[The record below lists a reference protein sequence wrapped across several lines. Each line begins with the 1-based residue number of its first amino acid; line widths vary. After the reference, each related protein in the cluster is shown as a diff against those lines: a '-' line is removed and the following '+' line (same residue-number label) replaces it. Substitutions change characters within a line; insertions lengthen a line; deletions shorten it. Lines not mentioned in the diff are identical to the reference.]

1 MSARTTVLD
10 AVNQMLSCIGG
21 AAVVTLDTDNPEVF
35 TAQSILEETTRN
47 VLAEGWNFNT
57 ELEYPFPIQTN
68 GEIGVPDNLISFTL
82 SFYKHGAD
90 RDLIVER
97 GGKFYN
103 KKDHTYTFTETI
115 YADVVWYFPFVDC
128 PQPMK
133 EYITARASRIYASR
147 LVTSEEQ
154 VQLIA
159 QDESATRTICIEYD
173 TATGKPNVFGLH
185 DGTNNYISYQPYR
198 SLLR

>member
-21 AAVVTLDTDNPEVF
+21 AAVVNLDTDNPEVF

-57 ELEYPFPIQTN
+57 ELEYPFPKQQN

-82 SFYKHGAD
+82 SFYKHAAD

-97 GGKFYN
+97 GKKFYN
-103 KKDHTYTFTETI
+103 KKDHTYKFTETI
-115 YADVVWYFPFVDC
+115 CADVVWYFPFEEC
-128 PQPMK
+128 PQPIK

-159 QDESATRTICIEYD
+159 QDEAATRTICIEYD
-173 TATGKPNVFGLH
+173 TQTAKANVFGLH